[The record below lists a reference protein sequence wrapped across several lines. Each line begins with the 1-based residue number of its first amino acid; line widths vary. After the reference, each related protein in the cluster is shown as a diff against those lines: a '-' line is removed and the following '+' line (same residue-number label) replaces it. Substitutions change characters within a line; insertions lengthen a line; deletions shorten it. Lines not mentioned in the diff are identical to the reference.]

1 MNKSVHLGWRIWPS
15 VEGAEEEVEAV
26 EEGVEESNLVPEMSV
41 AMAVEVEDILMAGRE
56 VGVDMASPL
65 PEATIHQSLLMVV
78 IHMVVEAVA
87 LAIQMTIVLGKSE
100 GFCKVKSRR
109 LILRPSPTVLESMA
123 VSECQ

>member
-41 AMAVEVEDILMAGRE
+41 AMVAEVEDILMAGRE

-78 IHMVVEAVA
+78 IHTVVEAVA

-109 LILRPSPTVLESMA
+109 LKLRPSPPYE
-123 VSECQ
+123 